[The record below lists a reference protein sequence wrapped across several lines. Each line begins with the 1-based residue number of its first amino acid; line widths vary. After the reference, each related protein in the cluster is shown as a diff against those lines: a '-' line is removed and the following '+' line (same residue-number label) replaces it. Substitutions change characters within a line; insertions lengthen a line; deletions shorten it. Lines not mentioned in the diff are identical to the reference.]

1 MPHSMHYSG
10 LLSGRGFFGYV
21 MLYVYPLHC
30 SCCHCDGISY
40 LRINCL
46 QFPVF
51 LSSSAENWAQR
62 LCVNLATKRV
72 GSILAEAVAQKTNL
86 NAGLL
91 WPLWLRTGLLSSCT
105 KFQCLYVNLFCL
117 FAHTQCANHHKA
129 EMTLAEFIRHAW
141 MLLTAKHYWHV
152 PIHDW
157 QSGPLAVLH
166 GCLMWQCSTHGTDV
180 TLSACRRSLGNFRSL
195 LFFHVIIKIRWLRSQ

>member
-1 MPHSMHYSG
+1 MEY
-10 LLSGRGFFGYV
+10 LIFALIVYNFRCFF
-21 MLYVYPLHC
+21 
-30 SCCHCDGISY
+30 
-40 LRINCL
+40 
-46 QFPVF
+46 
-51 LSSSAENWAQR
+51 
-62 LCVNLATKRV
+62 RV
-72 GSILAEAVAQKTNL
+72 QQKTGHKDLRKPSYKACCVEFSWGSCSENL
-86 NAGLL
+86 NARLL

-117 FAHTQCANHHKA
+117 FAHTQSANHHKA

>member
-1 MPHSMHYSG
+1 MSVSSRFCDCTIFSFESSYPSARMRATHNCF
-10 LLSGRGFFGYV
+10 LLHCDQSKTQRTNCIKIQSCSPAQSLTVCTTVGFYLGEGSLV
-21 MLYVYPLHC
+21 MLYVYPLLC

-72 GSILAEAVAQKTNL
+72 GSSLAEAVAQKTNL
-86 NAGLL
+86 NARLL

-129 EMTLAEFIRHAW
+129 EMTLAEFIRHA
-141 MLLTAKHYWHV
+141 
-152 PIHDW
+152 
-157 QSGPLAVLH
+157 
-166 GCLMWQCSTHGTDV
+166 
-180 TLSACRRSLGNFRSL
+180 
-195 LFFHVIIKIRWLRSQ
+195 